1 MKAPA
6 TVLLL
11 AAAAA
16 AAEGDPPPA
25 PPAPP
30 PPSPDAAPPSSTDG
44 DLGALADAVAKEVEA
59 LRGLQFKT
67 PVARRTKPREAVVE
81 EFRPKKRRASKG
93 PSGQSRALRFFGYLE
108 AEKPSAPGKPETLPD
123 AAETE
128 AHFRAESV
136 GGYYSSRDKVFTLV
150 EGDGGSLNRMI
161 VFHELVHALEDQH
174 YDFRATEKPLRDAD
188 RTDRWRAYR
197 ALVEGSAQLHTD
209 RWVDREP
216 GRRKEIFQDIM
227 SRQLRKPPA
236 DGAKPDEKPTEPRTE
251 KPAEKPAE
259 TPADEPAEKRAEGEA
274 PKPPKPRGPKPPA
287 TPPVYLAIREQ
298 MFPYHNGRLFLE
310 AVLGADDPP
319 GGVDPLARLFA
330 QPPASSEQV
339 LHPEKYLDPP
349 DLPREVVLPD
359 LAPILGEGW
368 ESVAEDTE
376 GELGLGIALNRW
388 LYGKVAAR
396 QFLAVLKAPPD
407 GFKKPEDLMNTA
419 VEFRGT
425 SGASTNGWDGDRWAL
440 WVNGDRECMAWVL
453 VFDSEKDAAECAEGF
468 AKAFKHKYKGAVRGE
483 DGVWTGAVEG
493 STAVVAAGDRLVV
506 VERCPPEALAKA
518 IEALRAAVVE
528 RDPRDAIPALPAPS
542 HPSETK

>member
-1 MKAPA
+1 MRVPA

-16 AAEGDPPPA
+16 AAEGDPPP
-25 PPAPP
+25 PP
-30 PPSPDAAPPSSTDG
+30 PPPPVPESNPAPVEATDV

-59 LRGLQFKT
+59 LRGLRFKT

-81 EFRPKKRRASKG
+81 EFRPKRRRASKG
-93 PSGQSRALRFFGYLE
+93 PSGQTRALRFFGYIE
-108 AEKPSAPGKPETLPD
+108 AEKSSDPAKPETLPD

-128 AHFRAESV
+128 ARFRAESV

-150 EGDGGSLNRMI
+150 EGDGGGLNRMI
-161 VFHELVHALEDQH
+161 VFHELLHALEDQH

-209 RWVDREP
+209 KWVDGEP
-216 GRRKEIFQDIM
+216 GRRQEIFQDILL
-227 SRQLRKPPA
+227 RHGRKPPKPK
-236 DGAKPDEKPTEPRTE
+236 DEAKPADPTAGPPAGPQPE
-251 KPAEKPAE
+251 KPAE
-259 TPADEPAEKRAEGEA
+259 EA
-274 PKPPKPRGPKPPA
+274 PKPPRAPKPPSA
-287 TPPVYLAIREQ
+287 PPVYLAIREQ
-298 MFPYHNGRLFLE
+298 MFQYHNGRLFLE
-310 AVLGADDPP
+310 AVLGAGDPP
-319 GGVDPLARLFA
+319 PEGVDPLARLFA
-330 QPPASSEQV
+330 APPASSEQV

-388 LYGKVAAR
+388 LYGKLASR

-407 GFKKPEDLMNTA
+407 GFKKPEDLMHTA

-440 WVNGDRECMAWVL
+440 WVNGERECMAWVL

-483 DGVWTGAVEG
+483 DGIWTGAGEG

-506 VERCPPEALAKA
+506 VERCPPEALGSA
-518 IEALRAAVVE
+518 IGALRSAIVE
-528 RDPRDAIPALPAPS
+528 RDPRDAVPAPP
-542 HPSETK
+542 PSPPVETK

>member
-16 AAEGDPPPA
+16 AAEGDPPP

-30 PPSPDAAPPSSTDG
+30 QPAGDPAPPASSDG
-44 DLGALADAVAKEVEA
+44 ELGALADAVAKEVEA
-59 LRGLQFKT
+59 LRGLRFKT
-67 PVARRTKPREAVVE
+67 PVARRTKAREAVVD
-81 EFRPKKRRASKG
+81 EFRPKRRRPSKG
-93 PSGQSRALRFFGYLE
+93 PSGQSRALRFFGYIE
-108 AEKPSAPGKPETLPD
+108 AEKPSAPGQPETLPD

-128 AHFRAESV
+128 ARFRAESV

-150 EGDGGSLNRMI
+150 DGDGGSLNRMI
-161 VFHELVHALEDQH
+161 VFHELIHALEDQH

-209 RWVDREP
+209 RWVDGEP
-216 GRRKEIFQDIM
+216 GRRKEIFQDIL
-227 SRQLRKPPA
+227 LRRGRTPPKPKDEAKPADPPA
-236 DGAKPDEKPTEPRTE
+236 GQPAGPQ
-251 KPAEKPAE
+251 AEKPAE
-259 TPADEPAEKRAEGEA
+259 GEAAPPKPRA
-274 PKPPKPRGPKPPA
+274 PKPPSA
-287 TPPVYLAIREQ
+287 PPVYLAIREQ

-319 GGVDPLARLFA
+319 LEGVDPLARLFA
-330 QPPASSEQV
+330 APPASSEQV

-349 DLPREVVLPD
+349 DLPREIVLPD

-368 ESVAEDTE
+368 EHVAEDTE

-388 LYGKVAAR
+388 LYGKLASR
-396 QFLAVLKAPPD
+396 QFLAVLKPPPD

-453 VFDSEKDAAECAEGF
+453 VFDSERDAAECAEGF

-483 DGVWTGAVEG
+483 DGVWTGAGEG

-506 VERCPPEALAKA
+506 VERCPPEALPKVLD
-518 IEALRAAVVE
+518 ALRAAVVE
-528 RDPRDAIPALPAPS
+528 RDPRDAIPAPPPPA
-542 HPSETK
+542 EAK